1 MSRSRRGEPV
11 KVVIINTEYV
21 ETDAMSFK
29 SVVQRLTG
37 KDAPPP
43 APSPKN
49 KLSYGASGAGA
60 GVGVGV
66 GVGVGRSDVTMPML
80 KKGMSFR
87 DLDKLLLELPTMD
100 DIYQLYID

>member
-1 MSRSRRGEPV
+1 MSRSRKDPV

-37 KDAPPP
+37 KDS
-43 APSPKN
+43 PSP
-49 KLSYGASGAGA
+49 ASSPDNMVSSHGGRR
-60 GVGVGV
+60 GVVN
-66 GVGVGRSDVTMPML
+66 SPML

-87 DLDKLLLELPTMD
+87 DLDKLLLEFPSMD
-100 DIYQLYID
+100 DIYQFCAD

>member
-49 KLSYGASGAGA
+49 KLSYDASGAGA
-60 GVGVGV
+60 GVGVG
-66 GVGVGRSDVTMPML
+66 RSDVTTPML